1 VAGLDFMFSFSSH
14 WSHQAPKDGSS
25 REGAAHDDTDKA
37 RDDIDKKKSPAQAP
51 SSPEKKLEDWT
62 REEVSAFLVANAIP
76 EDMHGSEWLD
86 GRAASVLT
94 VDQFHTKMGM
104 KFGVATSVHVLF
116 SSKSLKKPCFRNAV
130 SLFLGYS
137 SVLISSIELKA
148 ATAAEEKKRKRKVV
162 DLLDEDDE
170 DGENGGSSSEGE
182 DDDDHQ
188 TGSRKRVRSDQQR
201 DWVQAEKDHFDG
213 DSKPVVA
220 MGKASKEQQAA
231 VEQLWDSLFAK
242 KEFTNKKAILAANG
256 LATFRRDVYALSRK
270 LRWNEN
276 ISTAKWLGSRLK
288 NHASRMVTFL
298 KKGKPFSEVVVLT
311 DDDQG
316 MVTPQKTKPNGSPP
330 TTTPSGFLTP
340 KTALQTYN
348 PFVVRRSPHEGE
360 GT

>member
-1 VAGLDFMFSFSSH
+1 
-14 WSHQAPKDGSS
+14 
-25 REGAAHDDTDKA
+25 
-37 RDDIDKKKSPAQAP
+37 
-51 SSPEKKLEDWT
+51 
-62 REEVSAFLVANAIP
+62 
-76 EDMHGSEWLD
+76 
-86 GRAASVLT
+86 
-94 VDQFHTKMGM
+94 
-104 KFGVATSVHVLF
+104 
-116 SSKSLKKPCFRNAV
+116 
-130 SLFLGYS
+130 
-137 SVLISSIELKA
+137 
-148 ATAAEEKKRKRKVV
+148 
-162 DLLDEDDE
+162 
-170 DGENGGSSSEGE
+170 
-182 DDDDHQ
+182 
-188 TGSRKRVRSDQQR
+188 
-201 DWVQAEKDHFDG
+201 
-213 DSKPVVA
+213 

-256 LATFRRDVYALSRK
+256 LATFRRDVYALSKK

>member
-1 VAGLDFMFSFSSH
+1 MQPTTTLIKLA
-14 WSHQAPKDGSS
+14 
-25 REGAAHDDTDKA
+25 TTN
-37 RDDIDKKKSPAQAP
+37 KKKSPAQAP

-162 DLLDEDDE
+162 DLLD
-170 DGENGGSSSEGE
+170 
-182 DDDDHQ
+182 
-188 TGSRKRVRSDQQR
+188 
-201 DWVQAEKDHFDG
+201 DHFDG

-256 LATFRRDVYALSRK
+256 LATFRRDVHALSKK
-270 LRWNEN
+270 LRWTEN